1 MQTDRWV
8 LFRVIVGAAV
18 VMSAVEACGGGG
30 GGGSNQPPGPI
41 PSASAPSY
49 SAGVGTS
56 PLPAPSPSATASGTT
71 VAGSVALIPNDGF
84 GPFVIL
90 GYTYAFDSAGSPL
103 SGATVIIGPV
113 PIVGATPPASLPA
126 GDVSTKTTT
135 TGAFSVN
142 VPTPPASPA
151 LSEPFVIPTNN
162 ITNFTPPS
170 TGYYVEVFGSGTD
183 GLTAGMPLPLH
194 SFRAASTSLA
204 LHVTTSTSAESAALA
219 AVNSDRA
226 SNAGAGA
233 LIFDEAAEEAARL
246 HAYDEANNGY
256 YCHYDLHNVGP
267 SSRYLNNGGV
277 GLVGEAIGLPGSG
290 VTSSS
295 QAFSVT
301 ESAILAEKPTSGGHY
316 TNLVDSAHLW
326 SGLAAFADQTLPTF
340 YAVDY
345 ELVTP
350 SAVDSVVGSS
360 GYEVLFGAAYAGC
373 PAGTSDNNS

>member
-1 MQTDRWV
+1 MC
-8 LFRVIVGAAV
+8 
-18 VMSAVEACGGGG
+18 AVEACGGGG

-41 PSASAPSY
+41 PSASTPGY

-71 VAGSVALIPNDGF
+71 VAGSVVLIPNDGF

-126 GDVSTKTTT
+126 GDVSTKTTA

-151 LSEPFVIPTNN
+151 LSEPFVIPTYN
-162 ITNFTPPS
+162 ITNFAPPS
-170 TGYYVEVFGSGTD
+170 TGYYVEVFGAGAD

-204 LHVTTSTSAESAALA
+204 LHVTTSTGAESAALA

-226 SNAGAGA
+226 SNAGSGP

-267 SSRYLNNGGV
+267 SSRFLNV
-277 GLVGEAIGLPGSG
+277 AGLGLTGENLAMPGSG
-290 VTSSS
+290 VTSAG
-295 QAFSVT
+295 QAFAVAEAQFLS
-301 ESAILAEKPTSGGHY
+301 EKSASGGHY
-316 TNLVDSAHLW
+316 EDLVDGAHVW
-326 SGLAAFADQTLPTF
+326 AGLAAQPNQSLATF

-345 ELVTP
+345 ELTTP
-350 SAVDSVVGSS
+350 DSIDSS
-360 GYEVLFGAAYAGC
+360 VSSSSYEVAFGPSGASC
-373 PAGTSDNNS
+373 PMGTTDNGS